1 MMIPALWQEADF
13 TAQMLHL
20 EHGADHLAVIPLE
33 GRVEMHHFRQ
43 LVTSPPTQ
51 AHPQGLYW
59 QSCSTH
65 TRHFAR
71 IHTPDRYSNK
81 RAREAVRICS
91 LRATTR
97 WKDRYSN
104 KWAQGAVRIA
114 SSSLTHWVEG
124 WLKEWVGGWFCKKLI
139 TVLGRFLSVQGG
151 SKGFVGSKTLQS
163 QRLYARVGERENKE
177 GV

>member
-1 MMIPALWQEADF
+1 MGQRGSQDSEQLAARH
-13 TAQMLHL
+13 T
-20 EHGADHLAVIPLE
+20 HGISHV
-33 GRVEMHHFRQ
+33 
-43 LVTSPPTQ
+43 
-51 AHPQGLYW
+51 
-59 QSCSTH
+59 STLK
-65 TRHFAR
+65 T
-71 IHTPDRYSNK
+71 DSNK

>member
-91 LRATTR
+91 LRVAPR
-97 WKDRYSN
+97 WKDTHSN
-104 KWAQGAVRIA
+104 KRAREAVRIC
-114 SSSLTHWVEG
+114 SLV
-124 WLKEWVGGWFCKKLI
+124 
-139 TVLGRFLSVQGG
+139 SVQGCPWVSRRIRTRNLG
-151 SKGFVGSKTLQS
+151 GTSRACHPPS
-163 QRLYARVGERENKE
+163 YM
-177 GV
+177 